1 MRALRLE
8 MGDHLLISHLSRA
21 LAAFLNGAAFHLS
34 LVKIVFEDPVQRAF
48 VNVLPAERT
57 VLVALSPVL
66 KAAVAKDSV
75 ALSALDGVEDKV
87 QTYAALEL
95 VLNLLCAVGFFLHHL
110 LNDLQFWSKGPTIQ
124 SSILEV
130 RWLYHFI

>member
-8 MGDHLLISHLSRA
+8 MGDHLLVSHLSRA

-75 ALSALDGVEDKV
+75 ALSALDRVEDKV

-95 VLNLLCAVGFFLHHL
+95 ILNLL
-110 LNDLQFWSKGPTIQ
+110 
-124 SSILEV
+124 
-130 RWLYHFI
+130 